1 MAEALVAAVLRKAVD
16 VGVDLGVQAGS
27 RLYWV
32 SEDVDWIEREMRCI
46 QSYIADAQAKQAS
59 DSRVAN
65 LVNEIEGLARHV
77 IDILEKLPPQNSS
90 SRGFLK
96 RVACF
101 IPYVHSA
108 HVFALEMAKIRRRVE
123 EIDRRRRSYG
133 ILDSASVSECWDL
146 RRSYLYADE
155 PEVVGLDDECEK
167 LEKRLLDDQLVY
179 GVVAIVGMP
188 GLGKTTLGKRIYKHV
203 QPRFDC
209 SAMVYVS
216 REARVGELL
225 LHIARQVGCPD
236 LGEEWSREGPEGKLC
251 SYLRDKKY
259 VILLDDIWDV
269 ETWDALRL
277 GFPSEPKSGTRII
290 ITSRDTAVGRYIGG
304 ESSIHEMK
312 PLAPDQSW
320 KLFCNQVMMPEHSAE
335 TTYPKEQIVET
346 CGGVPLSIVVI
357 AGVLRERGTITN
369 QHCWTEVLED
379 IRHQHYGQ
387 QDRCTRFVS
396 LSYDNL
402 PIPLKDCFLYLG
414 LFPKGH
420 EILAFDLI
428 NMWVAEKFVLQQDH
442 EEQADEDVAERYL
455 NTLVSRNLVQVA
467 SRRCSGR
474 IRSCRIHD
482 ILHNFCVLEAN
493 EKRFFRRLDSM
504 RSSSGRSVL
513 NRVQRVAIN
522 FNTDLNLENNI
533 SFSGM
538 SHIRALVCFKTTRQ
552 KDIRFCDR
560 LITHFPRFSL
570 LRVLNLEL
578 KYSHPNFPTAFWN
591 LNHLR
596 YIRLRGATG
605 LTFPSKI
612 SRLKNL
618 QVLDVLKCSPVFF
631 PQTILR
637 MKQMRHLLLPYWP
650 SRGAIIP
657 QRSWDD
663 FSWFYLPVKVCLP
676 NLQTLH
682 MVSSED
688 LERCRLF
695 HFTSLRKLGI
705 FDVSEVLI
713 NRLCCSMDAFQKLEN
728 LFLHTEFRLF
738 ERLDV
743 SRLNLSGY
751 CSLRRLRIKAPW
763 GTLPRHQTFPPN
775 LSELSLSSNKIVVD
789 PMMQL
794 KWLPGLKV
802 LKLKNSHLLSAAQLM
817 DCSGP
822 EAFPQ
827 LQMLHIENVSNL
839 RELIS
844 DDHIGLPKLEEVV
857 IRNCIPLTR
866 ITGKILMTSKS
877 TGTGTV
883 SLQMGQSRHRP
894 SGSEQAQHTNEPV
907 SLQKDRSRHDPSSS
921 EQARHTNEPV
931 PLQKDRSRH
940 DPSGSEQARHTN
952 EPVSLQK
959 DRSRHDPSGSKQARH
974 TNELV
979 SLQKDL
985 SKHSPSG
992 SEQARQ
998 TNELVSL
1005 QIGSIYLPSNQT
1017 RVE

>member
-133 ILDSASVSECWDL
+133 ILDSAS
-146 RRSYLYADE
+146 
-155 PEVVGLDDECEK
+155 
-167 LEKRLLDDQLVY
+167 LVY

-277 GFPSEPKSGTRII
+277 GFPSDPKSGSRII

-304 ESSIHEMK
+304 ESSIHEMQ
-312 PLAPDQSW
+312 PLDSDQSW

-335 TTYPKEQIVET
+335 TAYPKEQIVET

-369 QHCWTEVLED
+369 QHSWTEVLED

-428 NMWVAEKFVLQQDH
+428 NM
-442 EEQADEDVAERYL
+442 
-455 NTLVSRNLVQVA
+455 
-467 SRRCSGR
+467 
-474 IRSCRIHD
+474 
-482 ILHNFCVLEAN
+482 
-493 EKRFFRRLDSM
+493 
-504 RSSSGRSVL
+504 
-513 NRVQRVAIN
+513 
-522 FNTDLNLENNI
+522 
-533 SFSGM
+533 
-538 SHIRALVCFKTTRQ
+538 
-552 KDIRFCDR
+552 
-560 LITHFPRFSL
+560 
-570 LRVLNLEL
+570 
-578 KYSHPNFPTAFWN
+578 
-591 LNHLR
+591 
-596 YIRLRGATG
+596 
-605 LTFPSKI
+605 
-612 SRLKNL
+612 
-618 QVLDVLKCSPVFF
+618 
-631 PQTILR
+631 
-637 MKQMRHLLLPYWP
+637 
-650 SRGAIIP
+650 
-657 QRSWDD
+657 
-663 FSWFYLPVKVCLP
+663 
-676 NLQTLH
+676 
-682 MVSSED
+682 
-688 LERCRLF
+688 
-695 HFTSLRKLGI
+695 
-705 FDVSEVLI
+705 
-713 NRLCCSMDAFQKLEN
+713 
-728 LFLHTEFRLF
+728 
-738 ERLDV
+738 
-743 SRLNLSGY
+743 
-751 CSLRRLRIKAPW
+751 
-763 GTLPRHQTFPPN
+763 
-775 LSELSLSSNKIVVD
+775 
-789 PMMQL
+789 
-794 KWLPGLKV
+794 
-802 LKLKNSHLLSAAQLM
+802 
-817 DCSGP
+817 
-822 EAFPQ
+822 
-827 LQMLHIENVSNL
+827 
-839 RELIS
+839 
-844 DDHIGLPKLEEVV
+844 
-857 IRNCIPLTR
+857 
-866 ITGKILMTSKS
+866 
-877 TGTGTV
+877 
-883 SLQMGQSRHRP
+883 
-894 SGSEQAQHTNEPV
+894 
-907 SLQKDRSRHDPSSS
+907 
-921 EQARHTNEPV
+921 
-931 PLQKDRSRH
+931 
-940 DPSGSEQARHTN
+940 
-952 EPVSLQK
+952 
-959 DRSRHDPSGSKQARH
+959 
-974 TNELV
+974 
-979 SLQKDL
+979 
-985 SKHSPSG
+985 
-992 SEQARQ
+992 
-998 TNELVSL
+998 
-1005 QIGSIYLPSNQT
+1005 
-1017 RVE
+1017 